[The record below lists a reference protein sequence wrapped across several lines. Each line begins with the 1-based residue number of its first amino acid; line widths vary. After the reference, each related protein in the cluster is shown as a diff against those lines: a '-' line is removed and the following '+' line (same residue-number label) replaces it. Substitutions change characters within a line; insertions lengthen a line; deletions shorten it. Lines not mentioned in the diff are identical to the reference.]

1 MKNILAV
8 VSLLLLFGAT
18 AALGQS
24 NNFGKNKVHYS
35 EFDWK
40 YIQSPH
46 FDIYYYEGGYE
57 LAQFVAEIAEESLV
71 SIEKGIRYDITQRIS
86 ILVYN
91 SHNDFQQTNAVGEYL
106 PEGVGGVTELFKN
119 RVVLPYEG

>member
-1 MKNILAV
+1 MKKLLAA
-8 VSLLLLFGAT
+8 SLLLFLGAS

-24 NNFGKNKVHYS
+24 SNFGKNKVHYTD
-35 EFDWK
+35 FQWR

-46 FDIYYYEGGYE
+46 FDIYYYDGGFE
-57 LAQFVAEIAEESLV
+57 LAQFVAETAEESVV
-71 SIEKGIRYDITQRIS
+71 SIEKTVHYDITQRIA

-106 PEGVGGVTELFKN
+106 PEG
-119 RVVLPYEG
+119 